1 MAKRVIEKDGRRWTV
16 APSGRRTQYTKD
28 EFGLVFTSVDE
39 LQEQRIARYSPLAA
53 KSTELSLAS
62 LSDQALGDLLAR
74 SQPSWTSPELGYRR

>member
-1 MAKRVIEKDGRRWTV
+1 MAKRMIERDGRRWTV

-39 LQEQRIARYSPLAA
+39 PQEQRIARYSPLAL

-62 LSDQALGDLLAR
+62 LSDQALADLLAR